1 MSNSNIQ
8 AVTKAADGHAIAGR
22 TRVAGVY
29 FTNTEVAASFALKNG
44 SSTAGTALMTI
55 NTPAAAGATDLILPD
70 MGILFDSGV
79 FIDVSGADVT
89 SVTLFFY
96 GGAAQ

>member
-1 MSNSNIQ
+1 
-8 AVTKAADGHAIAGR
+8 
-22 TRVAGVY
+22 
-29 FTNTEVAASFALKNG
+29 
-44 SSTAGTALMTI
+44 
-55 NTPAAAGATDLILPD
+55 
-70 MGILFDSGV
+70 MGIVFDSGV

>member
-1 MSNSNIQ
+1 
-8 AVTKAADGHAIAGR
+8 
-22 TRVAGVY
+22 
-29 FTNTEVAASFALKNG
+29 
-44 SSTAGTALMTI
+44 
-55 NTPAAAGATDLILPD
+55 

-79 FIDVSGADVT
+79 FIDVSSAEVT